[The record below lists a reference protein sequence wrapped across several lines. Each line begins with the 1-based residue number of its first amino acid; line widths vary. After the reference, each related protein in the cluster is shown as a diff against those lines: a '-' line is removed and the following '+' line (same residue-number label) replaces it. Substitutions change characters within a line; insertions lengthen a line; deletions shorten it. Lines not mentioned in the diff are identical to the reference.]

1 MQALLGKRVSF
12 DVNVFIYALEPSE
25 SMQTAFVTVS
35 RLFEL
40 AASGQIVAMTSE
52 LSLAEALVGA
62 YQSNPM
68 LVTLYESFIKH
79 RAELAVY
86 AVDREVLTK
95 AAWLRS
101 QQKTALADAIHVA
114 TALIHQADF
123 FITHDKRLQIPAEM
137 TKLTLEQLQVL

>member
-62 YQSNPM
+62 DQSNPM

-79 RAELAVY
+79 RAELTVY
-86 AVDREVLTK
+86 AVDRQVLTK
-95 AAWLRS
+95 AAWLRA